1 MAAHEDHADFSI
13 PPPSFGAPAAR
24 PGSDE
29 GPFLTAGAAPPM
41 TEPVWDRFLPDGAD
55 RAGLEQPRRW
65 RGVVLS
71 GLAVVATVSVVAAVA
86 TSWPD
91 ARAGHAAPAGTAPHQ
106 VAVAASPAASASA
119 VPSASPDPAAP
130 SPEAT
135 PTKALAATQ
144 GGGQKSG
151 NSRGFSVP
159 PPKHITPPAVT
170 KPKPKHC
177 PPIIYQNGAPIAGG
191 CPR

>member
-1 MAAHEDHADFSI
+1 MAAHDDHADFSI

-24 PGSDE
+24 PDPEE
-29 GPFLTAGAAPPM
+29 GPFLIAGAGPSAPH
-41 TEPVWDRFLPDGAD
+41 PVWEPLPPGGAD

-71 GLAVVATVSVVAAVA
+71 GLAVLATVSVVAAVA

-91 ARAGHAAPAGTAPHQ
+91 SPAGHASPAGTTVHQ
-106 VAVAASPAASASA
+106 VAVATPSAASPSA

-130 SPEAT
+130 SPKAT
-135 PTKALAATQ
+135 PKTSPAAQ

-151 NSRGFSVP
+151 NSGRSSG
-159 PPKHITPPAVT
+159 
-170 KPKPKHC
+170 
-177 PPIIYQNGAPIAGG
+177 
-191 CPR
+191 